1 MAQNDENSLV
11 TLSSLEHYS
20 FCPRQ
25 CGLIFVEGIWADDKN
40 TVAGTLLHDH
50 ADTPGYETTDD
61 GATILRALPLFS
73 KKHGLVGKADIVEM
87 RNGQPTPV
95 EYKKGRKK
103 QWGNDDI
110 QLCAQALCLEE
121 MFNAQIP
128 KGYIYHATSK
138 RRREVLLDEKLRA
151 ETFQTIEA
159 VRKLLETGTVPPAV
173 LAPKC
178 DGCSLRKI
186 CMPELTGEKMEVAKK
201 YEKTLWETHEQ
212 PH

>member
-1 MAQNDENSLV
+1 M
-11 TLSSLEHYS
+11 HH
-20 FCPRQ
+20 
-25 CGLIFVEGIWADDKN
+25 VEGTWVDNEHTLI
-40 TVAGTLLHDH
+40 GTLLHDNT
-50 ADTPGYETTDD
+50 DTPGYETTED

-87 RNGQPTPV
+87 ESGQPTPV

-110 QLCAQALCLEE
+110 QLCAQAFCLEE

-138 RRREVLLDEKLRA
+138 RRREVLLDDKLRT
-151 ETFQTIEA
+151 ETLQTIEA
-159 VRKLLETGTVPPAV
+159 VRKMLADGKVPPAV

-186 CMPELTGEKMEVAKK
+186 CMPELTGVESAKT
-201 YEKTLWETHEQ
+201 TLEYDRMMWQ
-212 PH
+212 NNR